1 MNKLLIIIPVYN
13 EEKTLENTVS
23 AITAY
28 FDEYFARKDN
38 GISYD
43 IAIAGRSSTDKTNE
57 IAQRMEEKYE
67 NVFYSEID
75 HPYKGA
81 RIHKI
86 SMTSDYAFY
95 AFIDCDLPISVKE
108 FYTIVSEVVYN
119 GSDMAIASKYVP
131 GARQERPLSRVVTSR
146 AYNFL
151 VRLLLPK
158 IKTHDALCG
167 AKAWNRKV
175 AETVFPQAMNTF
187 YFFDT
192 EILYYCFEKGYKVT
206 EIPVFYKDMRTDS
219 KVNVLNDSWTVGITL
234 LKFFVRKRI
243 LGK

>member
-1 MNKLLIIIPVYN
+1 MNRLLIIIPVYN

-23 AITAY
+23 KIIAY
-28 FDEYFARKDN
+28 FNEQSVR
-38 GISYD
+38 IPYD
-43 IAIAGRSSTDKTNE
+43 IAIAGRFSTDKTGE
-57 IAQRMEEKYE
+57 IAQRMEERYE
-67 NVFYSEID
+67 NVVYSKID

-81 RIHKI
+81 RIHRI

-95 AFIDCDLPISVKE
+95 AFIDCDLPISMKE
-108 FYTIVSEVVYN
+108 FYTIISEVICN

-131 GARQERPLSRVVTSR
+131 GARQERPLNRVITSK
-146 AYNFL
+146 AYNLL

-175 AETVFPQAMNTF
+175 VETVFPQVMNTF

-243 LGK
+243 LRK